1 MVEQIFSHLSE
12 NSKHDTQLCKDKQDP
27 SSLVLPDSLA
37 DFLTEHVAK
46 YLSKSVIQRMTL
58 TTTTNECE
66 AINKSSCKLLPKD
79 SNKQNTNTGETY
91 ACITM
96 ILANHG
102 QIIHKHVLLALGV
115 PENQIPNVLIQYWN
129 KMSQKNKQDEIK
141 VPILM

>member
-66 AINKSSCKLLPKD
+66 AINKSLCKLLPKD
-79 SNKQNTNTGETY
+79 TNKQNTNTGETY
-91 ACITM
+91 ACIAM
-96 ILANHG
+96 IRASHG
-102 QIIHKHVLLALGV
+102 QYY
-115 PENQIPNVLIQYWN
+115 P
-129 KMSQKNKQDEIK
+129 
-141 VPILM
+141 